1 MGSSR
6 YNTFAG
12 RHVEMATI
20 DPGTDAGVRGEV
32 EDIVRKQLRDRSPT
46 GGNVSKFKFHNSQA
60 DKNSVKSGSMFGKS
74 QKSNVAPGQ
83 LAPVNMLAQS
93 SVVYD
98 EDTANKMVL
107 DVRGTENLVDKIL
120 ELI

>member
-12 RHVEMATI
+12 RNVEMATI
-20 DPGTDAGVRGEV
+20 DPGNDAGVRGEV

-46 GGNVSKFKFHNSQA
+46 GGNVSKFKFHNLQA
-60 DKNSVKSGSMFGKS
+60 DKNSNKSGSMFGKS

-93 SVVYD
+93 SVYD